1 MYTIILI
8 TALLILYLCMGDR
21 KQRKGLF
28 ISVNILAGTCYLLW
42 RFITIQED
50 NVTGLILGILILAA
64 EIHGFIQ
71 FAFTQYLFF
80 RKNKL
85 PGIIRRMPSLRIW
98 LWE

>member
-1 MYTIILI
+1 MYTIIMI

-50 NVTGLILGILILAA
+50 NVTGLILGILLLAA

-71 FAFTQYLFF
+71 LAFTQYLFF

-85 PGIIRRMPSLRIW
+85 PDIIQQTPSPRIW
-98 LWE
+98 LWA